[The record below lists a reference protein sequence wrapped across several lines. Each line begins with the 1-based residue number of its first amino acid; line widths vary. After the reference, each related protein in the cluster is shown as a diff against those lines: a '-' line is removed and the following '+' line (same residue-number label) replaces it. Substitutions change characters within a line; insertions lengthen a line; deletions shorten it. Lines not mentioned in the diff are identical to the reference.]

1 MILIVDETSEVP
13 IYQQLRDQIVVAIA
27 DGSLDGGDPLP
38 STRQLAADL
47 GVNFHTVHKAYD
59 LLRREGFVVLTRR
72 AGALIR
78 PRPDPGSPPPGF
90 VPQWERTA
98 RTLLAE
104 AAAQGVPAAQILD
117 RCSAILASFTLET
130 GARP

>member
-1 MILIVDETSEVP
+1 MILTVDDTSEIP
-13 IYQQLRDQIVVAIA
+13 IYAQLRDQVVLAIA
-27 DGSLDGGDPLP
+27 DGGLADGDPLP

-59 LLRREGFVVLTRR
+59 LLRREGFIVLTRR
-72 AGALIR
+72 SGAVVRRR
-78 PRPDPGSPPPGF
+78 PEGDPPAGF
-90 VPQWERTA
+90 VDGWERTA

-104 AAAQGVPAAQILD
+104 AVAQGVPRNQILD
-117 RCSAILASFTLET
+117 RCTAVLATFPTET